1 MKPILYYDEIS
12 PPVRSVLLLIKAL
25 KIDVDLEY
33 INLFQRGHLTEEFIK
48 VSYVQNFTFFFLIKF
63 FLDKSTTHST
73 ST

>member
-48 VSYVQNFTFFFLIKF
+48 VSYVQNFTFFFLITF